1 VAADNRAAAGTRTAG
16 APAPTAAKRTFCTAP
31 LDFESK
37 FLYKTYVSPRL
48 LTVSARCQDG
58 GVKSTL
64 LSRRDLDFLL
74 YEWLRIDELTKRER
88 FAEHSRETFD
98 GVLDLCEQL
107 ATRYFAPHNKKS
119 DTNEPTF
126 DGEKVSLI
134 PEVKEA
140 WDAFAHADL
149 MGMAMD
155 ERLGG
160 TQLPTAVAEAGFAW
174 FSAANVSTTGYLML
188 TMANANLLA
197 TFGTAEQVDAFV
209 KPMLA
214 GRFSG
219 TMALSETQAGSSLA
233 DISTRAEPQ
242 DDGTYRLFGSK
253 MWISGAEHEL
263 TDNIVNLVLAKIPGG
278 PPGTKGISLF
288 IVPKFL
294 VAADGSIGE
303 RNDVVLAGLNHKMGQ
318 RGITNTVLN
327 LGEGK
332 FTPGGEPGAVGYLV
346 GEPHRGLPYMFT
358 MMNEARLGVGMGAVS
373 IGYTGY
379 LKSLDYARERPQG
392 RPVLAKDPSRPQVPI
407 IEHPDVKRMLLAQK
421 AYVEG
426 GMALLLY
433 CAKLVDLA
441 HSAETDEERDAT
453 GVLLDILT
461 PVGKSWPSQW
471 CLEANNL
478 AIQVHGGYG
487 YTREYDVEQH
497 YRDNRLNPIHEGTHG
512 IQSLDL
518 LGRKVTQRG
527 GASLAALGAA
537 VASTVAAARAVGG
550 EASGLAAQLE
560 ATWQRLADVTAAM
573 FGAGDIEAAL
583 ANSVVYLEAFGHI
596 VVAWLWLEQ
605 LLAANGRTG
614 DFYDGKRQAARYFF
628 RYELPKTAPQ
638 LDLLESL
645 DRTTLE
651 MRDGWF

>member
-1 VAADNRAAAGTRTAG
+1 M
-16 APAPTAAKRTFCTAP
+16 
-31 LDFESK
+31 
-37 FLYKTYVSPRL
+37 
-48 LTVSARCQDG
+48 
-58 GVKSTL
+58 KSTL

-74 YEWLRIDELTKRER
+74 YEWLQVDELTKRER

-107 ATRYFAPHNKKS
+107 ATRYFATHNKKS
-119 DTNEPTF
+119 DEHEPTF
-126 DGEKVSLI
+126 DGEKVTVI

-140 WDAFAHADL
+140 LDAFAQADL
-149 MGMAMD
+149 LSMSMD
-155 ERLGG
+155 AKLGG
-160 TQLPTAVAEAGFAW
+160 AQLPATVAQAGFAW
-174 FSAANVSTTGYLML
+174 FAAANVATAGYLML
-188 TMANANLLA
+188 TIANANLLA
-197 TFGTAEQVDAFV
+197 KFGSHDQIETFF
-209 KPMLA
+209 KPMMA

-233 DISTRAEPQ
+233 DIITRAEPQ
-242 DDGTYRLFGSK
+242 QDGSYRLFGSK

-263 TDNIVNLVLAKIPGG
+263 NENIVNLVLAKIPGG
-278 PPGTKGISLF
+278 PAGTKGISLF

-294 VAADGSIGE
+294 VNPDGSVGE

-327 LGEGK
+327 FGEGK
-332 FTPGGEPGAVGYLV
+332 FTPQGKAGAVGYLV
-346 GEPHRGLPYMFT
+346 GEPHRGLAHMFH
-358 MMNEARLGVGMGAVS
+358 MMNEARLGVGMAAVAL
-373 IGYTGY
+373 GYTGY

-392 RPVLAKDPSRPQVPI
+392 RPVTAKDPATPQIPI

-426 GMALLLY
+426 GMALALY
-433 CAKLVDLA
+433 CAKLVDC
-441 HSAETDEERDAT
+441 EGNDD
-453 GVLLDILT
+453 LLDILT
-461 PVGKSWPSQW
+461 PVAKSWPSQW

-518 LGRKVTQRG
+518 LGRKVPARD

-537 VASTVAAARAVGG
+537 VAQTIDAARAGGG
-550 EASGLAAQLE
+550 EGAEQATQLQAAFGRLVAVTTAMFASG
-560 ATWQRLADVTAAM
+560 
-573 FGAGDIEAAL
+573 DIDAAL
-583 ANSVVYLEAFGHI
+583 ANSVLYLDTFGHI
-596 VVAWLWLEQ
+596 VIAWMWLEQ
-605 LLAANGRTG
+605 VVACLGRSG

-628 RYELPKTAPQ
+628 RYELPKTTAP
-638 LDLLESL
+638 LNLLESL
-645 DRTTLE
+645 DRTTLD
-651 MRDGWF
+651 MRDAWF

>member
-1 VAADNRAAAGTRTAG
+1 M
-16 APAPTAAKRTFCTAP
+16 
-31 LDFESK
+31 
-37 FLYKTYVSPRL
+37 
-48 LTVSARCQDG
+48 
-58 GVKSTL
+58 KSTL

-74 YEWLRIDELTKRER
+74 YEWLRIDELTKQER

-119 DTNEPTF
+119 DANEPSF
-126 DGEKVSLI
+126 DGERVTVI
-134 PEVKEA
+134 DEVKQA
-140 WDAFAHADL
+140 WDAFAAADL
-149 MGMAMD
+149 MAMSMD
-155 ERLGG
+155 ESLGG
-160 TQLPTAVAEAGFAW
+160 AQLPVTVAEAGFAW

-197 TFGTAEQVDAFV
+197 KFGTADQIEAFV
-209 KPMLA
+209 KPMLT

-233 DISTRAEPQ
+233 DILTRAEPQ
-242 DDGTYRLFGSK
+242 DDGSYRLFGSK

-263 TDNIVNLVLAKIPGG
+263 TENIVNLVLAKIPGG

-294 VAADGSIGE
+294 VNADGSVGE
-303 RNDVVLAGLNHKMGQ
+303 RNKVVLAGLNHKMGQ
-318 RGITNTVLN
+318 RGITNTVLS
-327 LGEGK
+327 
-332 FTPGGEPGAVGYLV
+332 FDGAVGYLV
-346 GEPHRGLPYMFT
+346 GEPHRGLAYMFT

-373 IGYTGY
+373 LGYTGY
-379 LKSLDYARERPQG
+379 LKSLEYARQRPQG
-392 RPVLAKDPSRPQVPI
+392 RPVLAKDPSAPQIPI

-433 CAKLVDLA
+433 CAKLVDLGDN
-441 HSAETDEERDAT
+441 ED
-453 GVLLDILT
+453 LLDILT

-527 GASLAALGAA
+527 GASLAALGDA
-537 VASTVAAARAVGG
+537 VTATIATATGVGG
-550 EASGLAAQLE
+550 ETAELAAQLD
-560 ATWQRLADVTAAM
+560 ATWQRLVGVTTAM
-573 FGAGDIEAAL
+573 FGSGDVEAAL

-596 VVAWLWLEQ
+596 VVAWMWLEQ

-638 LDLLESL
+638 LDLLASL
-645 DRTTLE
+645 DRTTME

>member
-1 VAADNRAAAGTRTAG
+1 M
-16 APAPTAAKRTFCTAP
+16 
-31 LDFESK
+31 
-37 FLYKTYVSPRL
+37 
-48 LTVSARCQDG
+48 
-58 GVKSTL
+58 KSTL

-74 YEWLRIDELTKRER
+74 YEWLRVDELTKRER
-88 FAEHSRETFD
+88 FAEHSRDTFD

-119 DTNEPTF
+119 DANEPTF
-126 DGEKVSLI
+126 DGEKVTVI

-140 WDAFAHADL
+140 LDAFAHADL
-149 MGMAMD
+149 ISMGMD
-155 ERLGG
+155 QEFGG
-160 TQLPTAVAEAGFAW
+160 AQLPATLAEAGFAW

-188 TMANANLLA
+188 TIANANLIA
-197 TFGTAEQVDAFV
+197 KFGSQDQIDAFL

-233 DISTRAEPQ
+233 DILTRAEPQ
-242 DDGTYRLFGSK
+242 DDGTYRIFGSK

-263 TDNIVNLVLAKIPGG
+263 TENIVNLVLAKIPGG

-294 VAADGSIGE
+294 VNADGSVGE

-327 LGEGK
+327 FGEGK
-332 FTPGGEPGAVGYLV
+332 FRPHGKPGAAGYLV
-346 GEPHRGLPYMFT
+346 GEPHGGITYMFH
-358 MMNEARLGVGMGAVS
+358 MMNEARMGVGMGAVS
-373 IGYTGY
+373 LGYTGY
-379 LKSLDYARERPQG
+379 LKSLEYARERPQG
-392 RPVLAKDPSRPQVPI
+392 RAVTSKDPSTPQVPI

-426 GMALLLY
+426 GLALALY
-433 CAKLVDLA
+433 CAKLVDLQ
-441 HSAETDEERDAT
+441 HSADNDEERDST
-453 GVLLDILT
+453 SLLLDILT
-461 PVGKSWPSQW
+461 PVAKSWPSQW

-478 AIQVHGGYG
+478 AIQVLGGYG

-518 LGRKVTQRG
+518 LGRKVTARN
-527 GASLAALGAA
+527 GASLIALSTKVSETTQAATTA
-537 VASTVAAARAVGG
+537 GG
-550 EASGLAAQLE
+550 EPAELAAQLDSV
-560 ATWQRLADVTAAM
+560 WQRLVGVTTAM
-573 FGAGDIEAAL
+573 FGSGDIEAAM
-583 ANSVVYLEAFGHI
+583 ANSVIYLEAFGHI
-596 VVAWLWLEQ
+596 VIAWMWLEQ
-605 LLAANGRTG
+605 VLACNGRDG
-614 DFYDGKRQAARYFF
+614 DFYNGKRQAARYFF
-628 RYELPKTAPQ
+628 RYELPRTAPQ

-645 DRTTLE
+645 DRTTLD
-651 MRDGWF
+651 MRDAWF

>member
-1 VAADNRAAAGTRTAG
+1 M
-16 APAPTAAKRTFCTAP
+16 
-31 LDFESK
+31 
-37 FLYKTYVSPRL
+37 
-48 LTVSARCQDG
+48 
-58 GVKSTL
+58 KSVL

-74 YEWLRIDELTKRER
+74 FEWLRVDELTKRER

-107 ATRYFAPHNKKS
+107 AGRYFAQHNKTS
-119 DTNEPTF
+119 DANEPTF
-126 DGEKVSLI
+126 DGEKVTII

-140 WDAFAHADL
+140 WDAFVQADL
-149 MGMAMD
+149 IPMSMD
-155 ERLGG
+155 QQLGG
-160 TQLPTAVAEAGFAW
+160 AQLPVTVAQAGFAW

-197 TFGTAEQVDAFV
+197 RFGSPELIDAFLQ
-209 KPMLA
+209 PMLT
-214 GRFSG
+214 GQFSG

-233 DISTRAEPQ
+233 DILTRAEPQ
-242 DDGTYRLFGSK
+242 ADGTYRLFGSK

-288 IVPKFL
+288 IVPKYL
-294 VAADGSIGE
+294 VNADGSMGE

-318 RGITNTVLN
+318 RGITNTVLSF
-327 LGEGK
+327 GDG
-332 FTPGGEPGAVGYLV
+332 TYSPGGTPGAVGYLV
-346 GEPHRGLPYMFT
+346 GERHRGLAYMFT
-358 MMNEARLGVGMGAVS
+358 MMNEARLGVGL
-373 IGYTGY
+373 GYTGY
-379 LKSLDYARERPQG
+379 LKSVQYARERPQG
-392 RPVLAKDPSRPQVPI
+392 RPLTAKDPSAPQVPI
-407 IEHPDVKRMLLAQK
+407 IEHADVKRMLLAQK

-433 CAKLVDLA
+433 CAKLVDVQQ
-441 HSAETDEERDAT
+441 SAESDDERDHAT
-453 GVLLDILT
+453 LLLDMLT

-471 CLEANNL
+471 CLEANSL

-518 LGRKVTQRG
+518 LGRKVTMRG
-527 GASLAALGAA
+527 GLGLAALGEAIGQT
-537 VASTVAAARAVGG
+537 VAEAAARDG
-550 EASGLAAQLE
+550 EPAEQGAQLD
-560 ATWQRLADVTAAM
+560 ASWQRLITVTAAM
-573 FGAGDIEAAL
+573 FDSGDIEAAL
-583 ANSVVYLEAFGHI
+583 ANSVMYLEAFGHI
-596 VVAWLWLEQ
+596 VVAWIWLQ
-605 LLAANGRTG
+605 QVVAAHGCKG

-638 LDLLESL
+638 LDLLQSL
-645 DRTTLE
+645 DHTTLE
-651 MRDGWF
+651 MQDSWFG